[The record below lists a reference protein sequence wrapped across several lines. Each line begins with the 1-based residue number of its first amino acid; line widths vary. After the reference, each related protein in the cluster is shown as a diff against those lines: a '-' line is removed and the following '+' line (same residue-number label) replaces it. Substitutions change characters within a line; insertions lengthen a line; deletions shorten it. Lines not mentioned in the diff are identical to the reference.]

1 MSYLGRKPIKIPD
14 QVELTFKKNI
24 LFVKGPLGSNKRVI
38 HPKIELNINDAVL
51 IVQQPKEKQY
61 NSLWGLYRK
70 LITNMIT
77 GVSIGFSSQLEMI
90 GVGYKAE
97 VLEDANSCNSLM
109 LKLGFSHPVKLTIPK
124 HLKVSIIKTNKSDLI
139 VVSGIDNEAVN
150 SFASKIRDF
159 RRPEPYKGKGLIYLD
174 ERIRRKEGKK
184 K

>member
-1 MSYLGRKPIKIPD
+1 
-14 QVELTFKKNI
+14 
-24 LFVKGPLGSNKRVI
+24 
-38 HPKIELNINDAVL
+38 
-51 IVQQPKEKQY
+51 
-61 NSLWGLYRK
+61 
-70 LITNMIT
+70 
-77 GVSIGFSSQLEMI
+77 
-90 GVGYKAE
+90 
-97 VLEDANSCNSLM
+97 M